1 MISLSDLIQLV
12 IMIFVILDY
21 IEERKRNSHN
31 NDKKN

>member
-21 IEERKRNSHN
+21 IERKRNHHN
-31 NDKKN
+31 DDKKN

>member
-21 IEERKRNSHN
+21 IEEKKRSNHN
-31 NDKKN
+31 NKKN